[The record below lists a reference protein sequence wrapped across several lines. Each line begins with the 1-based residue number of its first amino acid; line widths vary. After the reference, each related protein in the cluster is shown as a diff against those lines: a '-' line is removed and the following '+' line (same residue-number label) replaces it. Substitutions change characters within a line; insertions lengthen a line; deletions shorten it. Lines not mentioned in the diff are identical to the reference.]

1 MQTLRD
7 LVTYVLQRID
17 LPLQRPKLHLRTH
30 DFGAYF
36 GARQLRSEPNG
47 LRSEPAGVQ
56 NILGLVCARNASSR
70 PQDKKQARRH
80 HAVALLAFENT
91 RVKNTLLVVP
101 LRSI

>member
-1 MQTLRD
+1 MEALRD

-17 LPLQRPKLHLRTH
+17 LPLQRRKLRLRTH

-56 NILGLVCARNASSR
+56 NILGLVWLCARNASS
-70 PQDKKQARRH
+70 QAQTKK
-80 HAVALLAFENT
+80 
-91 RVKNTLLVVP
+91 
-101 LRSI
+101 

>member
-1 MQTLRD
+1 MQALRD

-17 LPLQRPKLHLRTH
+17 LPLQRRKLHLRTH
-30 DFGAYF
+30 DFRAYF
-36 GARQLRSEPNG
+36 GARQ

-56 NILGLVCARNASSR
+56 NILGLVCAQHASSR

-91 RVKNTLLVVP
+91 RVKNLLLVP